1 MARCRACD
9 SEIAVDSRFCPACGV
24 PAGVRRAAAA
34 TTVATVAIE
43 ASASRFSSSS
53 AELDEGRFL
62 PGTLLADRYRIA
74 GQLGKGGMGEV
85 YRATDLRL
93 AQTVALKFLP
103 ETAAKDPALLARFYN
118 EVRVARQITHPNV
131 CRVFDIGEFEGVP
144 FISMQFVDG
153 ENLASLLARIGR
165 LPQDKGAEIVRRL
178 CSGLAAAHSQG
189 VLHRDFKPANI
200 MIDGRGQAI
209 IMDFGL
215 AGLAEE
221 IRGTDIRSGTPAY
234 MSPEQLTGAEVTVRS
249 DVYALGLVMYEIF
262 TGRRAWEADSLADLI
277 RLRQESRPAEIS
289 SVARDIDPAI
299 EQVILRCLDPEP
311 ARRPASALAVAAA
324 LPGGD
329 PLAAAL
335 AAGET
340 PSPEMVAAAGSQEA
354 MQPWRAAVCL
364 AAIVVILS
372 AIVFMSPWMMIAG
385 AMNFELPPDALAVQ
399 ARRII
404 RQAGYTQPAADSSS
418 GFDFNWDYDTWLDKQ
433 PARQRRPVAQIAN
446 SQPAPLYYWYR
457 QSPTPLEP
465 VSFDSPGKVTPGD
478 PPDNI
483 SGMAFAA
490 LDPFGRL
497 TTFSAVPPQVD
508 KTPPLTAQPD
518 ATPLFMAAGLDI
530 KTFRSAPPEWVP
542 TAAVDARA
550 AWTGSF
556 PGRPENPIRVEAA
569 WWRGRPVYFDI
580 VGPWSKPYR
589 MQADDGGWTKHVDRY
604 VWTVL
609 TVIFL
614 LTGALL
620 AWRNHRLGRG
630 DRQGA
635 LRLGAFGFVLSLSAW
650 VLDAH
655 FVATAWLGSVVF
667 AALGDALK
675 SGFLL
680 WLAYLALEP
689 EVRRRWPH
697 VLIGWT
703 RLLSGKLRDPKVG
716 RDLLVG
722 VLLGLCLNLFFAFTT
737 LWSMHEGGYPNA
749 STRLDTLF
757 GFGHV
762 VREILNQFLGSFSSA
777 LGFFLL
783 FFVLRLMV
791 RKDWLAVLL
800 FGLIFSVRALGNDH
814 LPVSMAI
821 MIAVYSGVVT
831 LLLRFGL
838 LPMVLTMFLTDLLV
852 ATVFTTHFAA
862 WYGTSSLVMTLF
874 VLGLALFGFRQAI
887 GSQRLLAGFLEQ

>member
-9 SEIAVDSRFCPACGV
+9 SEVAVDSRFCPACGI
-24 PAGVRRAAAA
+24 PAVARRAAAA
-34 TTVATVAIE
+34 TTVATVAVE
-43 ASASRFSSSS
+43 ASSSRFSSSS
-53 AELDEGRFL
+53 AALDEGRFL

-131 CRVFDIGEFEGVP
+131 CRVFDIGDFEGVP

-165 LPQDKGAEIVRRL
+165 LPQDKGVEIVRRL
-178 CSGLAAAHSQG
+178 CSGLASAHAQG
-189 VLHRDFKPANI
+189 VLHRDLKPANI
-200 MIDGRGQAI
+200 MIDGRGNAL

-221 IRGTDIRSGTPAY
+221 IRGADIRSGTPAY
-234 MSPEQLTGAEVTVRS
+234 MSPEQLTGAEVTVQS
-249 DVYALGLVMYEIF
+249 DIYALGLVMYEIF
-262 TGRRAWEADSLADLI
+262 AGRRAWEADSLADLI

-299 EQVILRCLDPEP
+299 EQLILRCLDPEP
-311 ARRPASALAVAAA
+311 GRRPASALAVAAA

-364 AAIVVILS
+364 AAIAIILGV
-372 AIVFMSPWMMIAG
+372 IVFVNPWLFAAG
-385 AMNFELPPDALAVQ
+385 GVDFELPPDALAVQ

-404 RQAGYTQPAADSSS
+404 RQAGYSQPPADNAS
-418 GFDFNWDYDTWLDKQ
+418 GFDFNWDYDTWIDSRPPKQ
-433 PARQRRPVAQIAN
+433 RTPWTRIAN

-465 VSFDSPGKVTPGD
+465 TGFSNPGEVTPDD
-478 PPDNI
+478 PPHNI
-483 SGMAFAA
+483 SGMALVA

-497 TTFSAVPPQVD
+497 ESFSAVPPQVD
-508 KTPPLTAQPD
+508 KTPARPAPPD
-518 ATPLFMAAGLDI
+518 ATTLFAAAGLDI
-530 KTFRSAPPEWVP
+530 KAFQPAAPEWVP
-542 TAAVDARA
+542 TSAVDARS
-550 AWTGSF
+550 AWTGTF

-580 VGPWSKPYR
+580 IGAWSKPYR
-589 MQADDGGWTKHVDRY
+589 MQVNDGGWTKHVDRY
-604 VWTVL
+604 IWTVL
-609 TVIFL
+609 TVLFL
-614 LTGALL
+614 LIGALL

-635 LRLGAFGFVLSLSAW
+635 LRLGAFGFILSLSAW

-667 AALGDALK
+667 AALGDAIK
-675 SGFLL
+675 AGFLL

-722 VLLGLCLNLFFAFTT
+722 VLLGLCLNLFFAITT
-737 LWSMHEGGYPNA
+737 IWSLQEGGYPNT

-757 GFGHV
+757 GFGRV
-762 VREILNQFLGSFSSA
+762 VHEILRQFLGSFSSA

-783 FFVLRLMV
+783 FFVLRLIV

-800 FGLIFSVRALGNDH
+800 FGLIFSVRALGNDQ
-814 LPVSMAI
+814 LLISMAV
-821 MIAVYSGVVT
+821 MVFVYSGVVT

-862 WYGTSSLVMTLF
+862 WYGTSSMVVTLF

-887 GSQRLLAGFLEQ
+887 GQQRLFAGFLEQ